1 MRPLRAL
8 SEAHDLLTERHWG
21 KVSAGE
27 MIERAL
33 HAFDK
38 MKPGR
43 ISASGPDAELP
54 ASRALLA
61 AMALHEL
68 GTNAVKYGALSGDA
82 GTVEVR
88 WDILN
93 HEGRDRL
100 RLRWQEQ
107 GGPPVVPPLRA
118 GFGTRMLERA
128 LRGQGGIAEIEFRP
142 EGVCCTLDFPT

>member
-1 MRPLRAL
+1 
-8 SEAHDLLTERHWG
+8 TERHWG
-21 KVSAGE
+21 TVSAGE

-43 ISASGPDAELP
+43 ISLAGPDAEVP

-82 GTVEVR
+82 GTVAVD
-88 WDILN
+88 WDLVT
-93 HEGRDRL
+93 EGGRDRL
-100 RLRWQEQ
+100 RLRWSER
-107 GGPPVVPPLRA
+107 GGPPVAPPART

-128 LRGQGGIAEIEFRP
+128 LRGQGGSAAIDFRP
-142 EGVCCTLDFPT
+142 EGVCCTLELPA